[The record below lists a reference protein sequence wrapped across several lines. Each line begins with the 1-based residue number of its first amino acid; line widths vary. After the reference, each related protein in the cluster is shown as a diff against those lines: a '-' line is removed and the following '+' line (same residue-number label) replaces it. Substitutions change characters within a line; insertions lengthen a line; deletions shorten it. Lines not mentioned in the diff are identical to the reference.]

1 MELLVTA
8 LTLIAIIALGYG
20 VKCIGWLRA
29 SDFTTLS
36 IIALRITLPCALI
49 TSFDR
54 FEMRPGLLWLTLFGF
69 CAVMAGQG
77 ATWLLERRRGARAQ
91 AFGIL
96 NVGSFNIG
104 LFAIPYVGAFL
115 GPEAIVVAS
124 MFDIGNALAGAGV
137 AYAWGLGLAS
147 GRRASVVSFVR
158 RIFSSPVFVTY
169 LALVIMGL
177 LGLHFPGPVLQF
189 TGTVGAANTFVAMF
203 MIGVGLE
210 LVLDRRSYRD
220 ALRFLATRWTVMAA
234 VAVVL
239 WFVLPFDPASKAI
252 LLALL
257 TAPMAAMTSGFTA
270 EAGLDVRVSTFMTTV
285 SVLVAIVAMPLIL
298 TVAG

>member
-8 LTLIAIIALGYG
+8 LVLVAIIATGYL
-20 VKCIGWLRA
+20 VKRVGWLQA
-29 SDFTTLS
+29 SDFPTLT

-54 FEMRPGLLWLTLFGF
+54 FEMRPELLWLTLFGF
-69 CAVMAGQG
+69 LTVFG
-77 ATWLLERRRGARAQ
+77 AQVVTWAIERRRGARAQ

-104 LFAIPYVGAFL
+104 LFAIPYLGAFL

-124 MFDIGNALAGAGV
+124 MFDIGNALAGAGI

-147 GRRASVVSFVR
+147 GRRVSVLGFVK
-158 RIFSSPVFVTY
+158 RIFSSPVFDTY
-169 LALVIMGL
+169 LVLVVMGL
-177 LGLHFPGPVLQF
+177 LGLHFPAPVLQF
-189 TGTVGAANTFVAMF
+189 TATVGAANTFVAMF

-210 LVLDRRSYRD
+210 MVLDRRAYGH
-220 ALRFLATRWTVMAA
+220 ALRFLGTRWAVMVVAA
-234 VAVVL
+234 AVL
-239 WFVLPFDPASKAI
+239 WFAVPFDAATKGV

-257 TAPMAAMTSGFTA
+257 CAPMAAMTSGFTA

-285 SVLVAIVAMPLIL
+285 SVLVAIVVMPLVL
-298 TVAG
+298 AVLV